1 MNSLLKVIPFYNN
14 EQRLI
19 KLAAK
24 NDRDAQ
30 RLIYDQYSAKM
41 LSVCRYYIKDLQEA
55 EDTMLN
61 GFYKVFKNLGSYRSE
76 GSFEG
81 WIRRIMV
88 REALSYHRKN
98 KKLETPTDQLENQDN
113 GSVEMEVNLD
123 LDIIQN
129 LIDELP
135 EGYRIVF
142 LMYAIEGYSHQ
153 EIADELNISAGTSKS
168 QLFKARRM
176 LQEKIKRIN
185 TIRYGTNE
193 V

>member
-1 MNSLLKVIPFYNN
+1 MKSLLKVIPFYNN

-19 KLAAK
+19 KLASR
-24 NDRDAQ
+24 NNREAQ
-30 RLIYDQYSAKM
+30 RLIFDRYSPKM

-55 EDTMLN
+55 EDVMLN
-61 GFYKVFKNLGSYRSE
+61 GFFKVFKNLNSFKNE

-88 REALSYHRKN
+88 REALSFHRK
-98 KKLETPTDQLENQDN
+98 KKNLERPSDTVEFQDK
-113 GSVEMEVNLD
+113 GSVEMELNLD
-123 LDIIQN
+123 LDVIQK
-129 LIDELP
+129 LIDDLP
-135 EGYRIVF
+135 EGYKVVF
-142 LMYAIEGYSHQ
+142 LMYAIEGYSHN
-153 EIADELNISAGTSKS
+153 EIAEELKISAGTSKS

-176 LQEKIKRIN
+176 LQEQLKELN